1 LTVWQFGGD
10 MTLVGLSG
18 EVVVDYVTLLE
29 KALGPNQLWI
39 AAYCNDV
46 FGYLPSARVASEGG
60 YETRGL
66 YSGGAGYFDPKAE
79 EVVVRS
85 VRDLAKKAGRKVPD

>member
-1 LTVWQFGGD
+1 
-10 MTLVGLSG
+10 M
-18 EVVVDYVTLLE
+18 VDYVPLLE

-46 FGYLPSARVASEGG
+46 FGYLPSAHVLAEGG

-66 YSGGAGYFDPKAE
+66 YAGGIGFSPRQARTWWCRKSATWPERPGERCPSRF
-79 EVVVRS
+79 
-85 VRDLAKKAGRKVPD
+85 LASLSRTATHW